1 MKTTTNRGFQ
11 RKHNTRQSIRHKNKQ
26 QTTNYLICNKIQAKE
41 NTRSQ
46 IQTVQNY
53 RQVAVQNEKINST
66 MGNIMIRTDLLFF
79 ATWKHK
85 HHIKLNVKQR
95 QTNAF
100 SLEAKHKT
108 ELRQKGKATT
118 NKRVPEETQHKTEHT
133 AKYRRTNST
142 HITWM

>member
-1 MKTTTNRGFQ
+1 M
-11 RKHNTRQSIRHKNKQ
+11 
-26 QTTNYLICNKIQAKE
+26 
-41 NTRSQ
+41 
-46 IQTVQNY
+46 
-53 RQVAVQNEKINST
+53 
-66 MGNIMIRTDLLFF
+66 
-79 ATWKHK
+79 
-85 HHIKLNVKQR
+85 KQR

-108 ELRQKGKATT
+108 EIRQKGKATT